1 GPHKLREC
9 LPLIFL
15 RNYSKYTLTRDE
27 VKKICMKR
35 FIKIDGKCTNITF
48 PAGFM
53 DVISIEKTGE
63 HFHLVYDTKGY
74 FAVHCLTAEEAKYKP
89 CKVKKVFVVT
99 KGTPHLVTHDAC
111 TIQYT
116 DPLIMV
122 KDSVQIDLDTG
133 KITDFSE
140 WRCKSPDFR
149 NGGRQ

>member
-1 GPHKLREC
+1 
-9 LPLIFL
+9 
-15 RNYSKYTLTRDE
+15 
-27 VKKICMKR
+27 MKR

-133 KITDFSE
+133 KI
-140 WRCKSPDFR
+140 R
-149 NGGRQ
+149 NGTSTVALGRVLCRGGGGDLSSKGIM